1 MKHDAARPREG
12 AGGCYAGL
20 WMGGAASPGASW
32 TRSEIREAVSSYFDM
47 LSLELAGARYSKT
60 DFRNALLLRLPVRS
74 KGSVEYKHQNI
85 SAVLALLGA
94 PHIAGYKPATNFQS
108 ALVEEVARE
117 LNDRQLD
124 GTAALQGK
132 PPEIP
137 VAANASPLRI
147 VPRPSPLAVAPEQ
160 RQMIDHARHLVYR
173 NIDWASRDAGN
184 RSLGA
189 LGEELVLRWERFR
202 LRAAGMERLARKIV
216 HASREEGDGLG
227 YDIRSFD
234 LSGNPRL
241 IEVKTTA
248 AGASMPFFVSQR
260 EVEASQRHAQH
271 FIIGRVYSVR
281 SNASIFEIPGSI
293 ATSCKLTPTMYRAV
307 AC

>member
-1 MKHDAARPREG
+1 MD
-12 AGGCYAGL
+12 
-20 WMGGAASPGASW
+20 GAASPGGPW

-60 DFRNALLLRLPVRS
+60 EFRNALLLRLPARS
-74 KGSVEYKHQNI
+74 RGSVEYKHQNI

-94 PHIAGYKPATNFQS
+94 PHISGYRPATNFQS
-108 ALVEEVARE
+108 ALVEAVAHE

-124 GTAALQGK
+124 ETAALHG
-132 PPEIP
+132 
-137 VAANASPLRI
+137 SPGETALTGDRPSLRI
-147 VPRPSPLAVAPEQ
+147 VPRPPPLEVAPEQ
-160 RQMIDHARHLVYR
+160 RQMIDHARHRVHR
-173 NIDWASRDAGN
+173 NVDWASRDAGN

-189 LGEELVLRWERFR
+189 LGEELVLSWERFR
-202 LRAAGMERLARKIV
+202 LQSAGMGRLARQVV

-248 AGASMPFFVSQR
+248 AGAAMPFFVSQR
-260 EVEASQRHAQH
+260 EVDVSERHARH
-271 FIIGRVYSVR
+271 FVLGRVYSAR
-281 SNASIFEIPGSI
+281 STPSMFEIPGSI
-293 ATSCKLTPTMYRAV
+293 ACSCTLAPTMYRAL